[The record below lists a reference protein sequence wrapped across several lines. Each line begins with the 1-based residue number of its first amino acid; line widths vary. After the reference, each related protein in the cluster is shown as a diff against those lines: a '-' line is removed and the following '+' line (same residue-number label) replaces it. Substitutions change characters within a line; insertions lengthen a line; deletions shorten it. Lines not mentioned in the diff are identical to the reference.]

1 MSFVVFRLFL
11 QNGGICRE
19 EKRKAKSYYHIQI
32 VVRNK
37 VFLAVSSSCSEIPNN

>member
-11 QNGGICRE
+11 RNGGICRE

-32 VVRNK
+32 VV
-37 VFLAVSSSCSEIPNN
+37 FHFTFYTA